1 MIQEQKNLL
10 ELIKKYVFNLSKND
24 KTGHGNQHLK
34 RVAGLAKIILKDYPQ
49 ADDFLVLAAV
59 YLHDS
64 YDDKLYQDPAA
75 AKQKTDDFLKK
86 IGLDGL
92 SKQIFFIIDNMSWSK
107 QRFGQAKKLDING
120 QIVQD
125 ADRLDA
131 IGAIAVIRAFK
142 YGSAHDQAD
151 YDPKIKVRD
160 LKNKQEYRN
169 ENKQTTINHFY
180 EKLFTI
186 KDLMNTDSA
195 KKIAARRDEFMHS
208 FVKEYIDEYNLK
220 A

>member
-86 IGLDGL
+86 NRFRRTIEADLFY
-92 SKQIFFIIDNMSWSK
+92 SSIICHGPTTFRPS
-107 QRFGQAKKLDING
+107 KKLDIM
-120 QIVQD
+120 V
-125 ADRLDA
+125 RS
-131 IGAIAVIRAFK
+131 FK
-142 YGSAHDQAD
+142 MPTG
-151 YDPKIKVRD
+151 
-160 LKNKQEYRN
+160 
-169 ENKQTTINHFY
+169 
-180 EKLFTI
+180 
-186 KDLMNTDSA
+186 
-195 KKIAARRDEFMHS
+195 
-208 FVKEYIDEYNLK
+208 
-220 A
+220 